1 MSDLRVNL
9 LFGFL
14 GSGKTTL
21 VRRIL
26 GERGAERKTAVIV
39 NEFGEVGVDG
49 EVIAGSN
56 VDLVELTSG
65 CLCCTLRGSL
75 MSAVEELREKAAV
88 ERIVVEATGVASPG
102 DMLEDLHDSKLAH
115 ELDVGPL
122 VTVVDAPKFTRLQ
135 QMLGEFYEEQV
146 ENADVLVLNK
156 IDLATQGELDAARAA
171 VREIN
176 PDAVLL
182 FAEQGDTDLAL
193 VLDGPESELLAQMK
207 AEAGGHHHGAGDRH
221 RGSGP
226 ASGPAAPDPGPAG
239 GSGLARGPGSD
250 PDPGSAPGPSFAP
263 DPNSAP
269 DSSSAPDPDSAPDPG
284 SVLDSGSAPDRGHDH
299 HHHGHAHAPAE
310 SFVMDASGEFS
321 REGLAEAFA
330 SMPGNVWRSK
340 GFLTV
345 DGEPSLLQFTMGQ
358 LEIDGAP
365 PRERPYLVMI
375 GQDLDRRAVEP
386 RVLAARRE
394 APDPP

>member
-21 VRRIL
+21 LRHIL
-26 GERGAERKTAVIV
+26 GERAGERKMAVIV
-39 NEFGEVGVDG
+39 NEFGDVGVDG
-49 EVIAGSN
+49 EVITGSN
-56 VDLVELTSG
+56 VNLVELTSG

-88 ERIVVEATGVASPG
+88 EQIVVEATGVASPG
-102 DMLEDLHDSKLAH
+102 DMLEDLNDSRISH

-156 IDLATQGELDAARAA
+156 IDLATPGELDEAKAA

-193 VLDGPESELLAQMK
+193 LLDGPESELLAQMK
-207 AEAGGHHHGAGDRH
+207 AEAE
-221 RGSGP
+221 
-226 ASGPAAPDPGPAG
+226 
-239 GSGLARGPGSD
+239 
-250 PDPGSAPGPSFAP
+250 GSA
-263 DPNSAP
+263 
-269 DSSSAPDPDSAPDPG
+269 
-284 SVLDSGSAPDRGHDH
+284 
-299 HHHGHAHAPAE
+299 HHHGHDGHASDRDHGHGDHQDHHAHDHDHDHGHAHSHAPAE
-310 SFVMDASGEFS
+310 SFVMDAAGDFS
-321 REGLAEAFA
+321 RTGLVDAFA
-330 SMPGNVWRSK
+330 SMPANVWRSK

-358 LEIDGAP
+358 IEIESAP
-365 PRERPYLVMI
+365 ARERPYLVVI
-375 GQDLDRRAVEP
+375 GEDLDRPAVETGL
-386 RVLAARRE
+386 LAARV
-394 APDPP
+394 P

>member
-1 MSDLRVNL
+1 MSGLRINL

-26 GERGAERKTAVIV
+26 SERGGQRPMAVIV
-39 NEFGEVGVDG
+39 NEFGDVGVDG
-49 EVIAGSN
+49 DVIAGSN
-56 VDLVELTSG
+56 VNLVELTSG

-88 ERIVVEATGVASPG
+88 EHIVVEATGVASPG
-102 DMLEDLHDSKLAH
+102 DMLEDLNDSKLAN

-135 QMLGEFYEEQV
+135 DMLGEFYEEQV

-156 IDLATQGELDAARAA
+156 IDLATPEELEMARDA

-176 PDAVLL
+176 PDATLL

-193 VLDGPESELLAQMK
+193 LLDGPESELLAQMK
-207 AEAGGHHHGAGDRH
+207 AEAGGHPRDDRDRDDEHGH
-221 RGSGP
+221 E
-226 ASGPAAPDPGPAG
+226 
-239 GSGLARGPGSD
+239 
-250 PDPGSAPGPSFAP
+250 
-263 DPNSAP
+263 
-269 DSSSAPDPDSAPDPG
+269 
-284 SVLDSGSAPDRGHDH
+284 H
-299 HHHGHAHAPAE
+299 HHHDEHGHAGSHGHAHAPAE
-310 SFVMDASGEFS
+310 SFVMEASGTFS
-321 REGLAEAFA
+321 REALAAAFA

-345 DGEPSLLQFTMGQ
+345 EGEPSLLQFTMGQ
-358 LEIDGAP
+358 LEISGASA
-365 PRERPYLVMI
+365 RERPYLVVI
-375 GQDLDRRAVEP
+375 GQDLDRSEIEP
-386 RVLAARRE
+386 RVLAARSAEGAVTAESRQS
-394 APDPP
+394 

>member
-1 MSDLRVNL
+1 MSDLRINL

-26 GERGAERKTAVIV
+26 GERGGERPMAVIV

-49 EVIAGSN
+49 DVIAGNSVN
-56 VDLVELTSG
+56 LVELTSG

-88 ERIVVEATGVASPG
+88 EQIVVEATGVASPG
-102 DMLEDLHDSKLAH
+102 DMLEDLNDSKIAH
-115 ELDVGPL
+115 EIDVGPL

-156 IDLATQGELDAARAA
+156 IDLATPEVLEEAKAA

-176 PDAVLL
+176 PDASLL

-193 VLDGPESELLAQMK
+193 LLDGPESVLLAQMQ
-207 AEAGGHHHGAGDRH
+207 AEAHGHGHHRHDHGGDH
-221 RGSGP
+221 
-226 ASGPAAPDPGPAG
+226 DH
-239 GSGLARGPGSD
+239 
-250 PDPGSAPGPSFAP
+250 
-263 DPNSAP
+263 
-269 DSSSAPDPDSAPDPG
+269 
-284 SVLDSGSAPDRGHDH
+284 GHDH
-299 HHHGHAHAPAE
+299 HDDEHHHNHEHGHAHAPAE
-310 SFVMDASGEFS
+310 SFVMVASGDFS
-321 REGLAEAFA
+321 RTGLADAFA
-330 SMPGNVWRSK
+330 SMPDNVWRSK

-358 LEIDGAP
+358 LEIEGAP
-365 PRERPYLVMI
+365 ARERPYLVVI
-375 GQDLDRRAVEP
+375 GEELDRGVVEDA
-386 RVLAARRE
+386 VLAARRTASE
-394 APDPP
+394 

>member
-1 MSDLRVNL
+1 MSDLRINL

-26 GERGAERKTAVIV
+26 GERGGERKMAVIV

-49 EVIAGSN
+49 DVIAGNN

-88 ERIVVEATGVASPG
+88 EQIVVEATGVASPG
-102 DMLEDLHDSKLAH
+102 DMLEDLNDSKIARA
-115 ELDVGPL
+115 LDVGPL

-156 IDLATQGELDAARAA
+156 IDLATQEELDEARAA

-193 VLDGPESELLAQMK
+193 LLDGPESELLAQMK
-207 AEAGGHHHGAGDRH
+207 AEASGRAHHDHEDADHHGHGHGHHDDHDDGHG
-221 RGSGP
+221 
-226 ASGPAAPDPGPAG
+226 
-239 GSGLARGPGSD
+239 
-250 PDPGSAPGPSFAP
+250 
-263 DPNSAP
+263 
-269 DSSSAPDPDSAPDPG
+269 
-284 SVLDSGSAPDRGHDH
+284 
-299 HHHGHAHAPAE
+299 HGHAHAPAE
-310 SFVMDASGEFS
+310 SFVMDASGTFS
-321 REGLAEAFA
+321 RAALIDAFA
-330 SMPGNVWRSK
+330 SLPANVWRSK

-358 LEIDGAP
+358 LEIGRAAA
-365 PRERPYLVMI
+365 RERPYLVMI
-375 GQDLDRRAVEP
+375 GEDLDRPVVE
-386 RVLAARRE
+386 RSVLTARST
-394 APDPP
+394 DPE

>member
-1 MSDLRVNL
+1 MSDLRINL

-26 GERGAERKTAVIV
+26 GERAGERKMAVIV
-39 NEFGEVGVDG
+39 NEFGDVGVDG

-56 VDLVELTSG
+56 VNLVELTSG

-88 ERIVVEATGVASPG
+88 EQIVVEATGVASPG
-102 DMLEDLHDSKLAH
+102 DMLEDLNDSKIAH
-115 ELDVGPL
+115 ELAVGPL
-122 VTVVDAPKFTRLQ
+122 VTVVDAPKFTRLR

-146 ENADVLVLNK
+146 ENADALVLNK
-156 IDLATQGELDAARAA
+156 IDLATPGELDEAKAA

-193 VLDGPESELLAQMK
+193 LLDGPESELLAQMK
-207 AEAGGHHHGAGDRH
+207 AEAEGRPHHHGHDDGH
-221 RGSGP
+221 
-226 ASGPAAPDPGPAG
+226 
-239 GSGLARGPGSD
+239 
-250 PDPGSAPGPSFAP
+250 
-263 DPNSAP
+263 
-269 DSSSAPDPDSAPDPG
+269 
-284 SVLDSGSAPDRGHDH
+284 GHDH
-299 HHHGHAHAPAE
+299 EDDDRHDHHGDGHDHDHHGHAHAAAE
-310 SFVMDASGEFS
+310 SFVMDASGDFS
-321 REGLAEAFA
+321 REGLAAAFA
-330 SMPGNVWRSK
+330 SMPANVWRSK

-345 DGEPSLLQFTMGQ
+345 DREPSLLQFTMGQ

-365 PRERPYLVMI
+365 ARERPYLVVI
-375 GQDLDRRAVEP
+375 GEDLDRQAVES
-386 RVLAARRE
+386 RLLAARE
-394 APDPP
+394 DGSG

>member
-1 MSDLRVNL
+1 MSGVRVNL

-26 GERGAERKTAVIV
+26 GERGGGRPMAVIV

-49 EVIAGSN
+49 DVIAGSN
-56 VDLVELTSG
+56 VVLVELTSG

-75 MSAVEELREKAAV
+75 MSAVEELREKAGV
-88 ERIVVEATGVASPG
+88 EQIVVEATGVASPG
-102 DMLEDLHDSKLAH
+102 DMLEDLNDSKLAG

-135 QMLGEFYEEQV
+135 EMLGEFYEEQV

-156 IDLATQGELDAARAA
+156 IDLATPDALDEAREA

-176 PDAVLL
+176 PDATLL
-182 FAEQGDTDLAL
+182 FAERGDTDLSL
-193 VLDGPESELLAQMK
+193 LLDGSESKLLARN
-207 AEAGGHHHGAGDRH
+207 ESV
-221 RGSGP
+221 SGP
-226 ASGPAAPDPGPAG
+226 PAARRHPRSP
-239 GSGLARGPGSD
+239 LARNELD
-250 PDPGSAPGPSFAP
+250 RDH
-263 DPNSAP
+263 DH
-269 DSSSAPDPDSAPDPG
+269 
-284 SVLDSGSAPDRGHDH
+284 DSGRDHDHDHDSGREHGHDH
-299 HHHGHAHAPAE
+299 AHAHAPAE

-321 REGLAEAFA
+321 REGLAAAFA
-330 SMPGNVWRSK
+330 SMPGNVWRAK

-345 DGEPSLLQFTMGQ
+345 DGVPSLLQFTMGQ

-365 PRERPYLVMI
+365 PRERPYLVVI
-375 GQDLDRRAVEP
+375 GRDLDRQAVESAL
-386 RVLAARRE
+386 LAAR
-394 APDPP
+394 AAGSA

>member
-1 MSDLRVNL
+1 MSDLRINL

-26 GERGAERKTAVIV
+26 GERGGGRPMAVIV

-49 EVIAGSN
+49 DVIAGDN
-56 VDLVELTSG
+56 VNLVELTSG

-102 DMLEDLHDSKLAH
+102 DMLEDLNDSKIAR

-156 IDLATQGELDAARAA
+156 IDLATQGELDEAKAA

-193 VLDGPESELLAQMK
+193 LLDGPESELLAQMK
-207 AEAGGHHHGAGDRH
+207 AEADGHSHHGHEHGD
-221 RGSGP
+221 
-226 ASGPAAPDPGPAG
+226 
-239 GSGLARGPGSD
+239 
-250 PDPGSAPGPSFAP
+250 
-263 DPNSAP
+263 
-269 DSSSAPDPDSAPDPG
+269 
-284 SVLDSGSAPDRGHDH
+284 GHA
-299 HHHGHAHAPAE
+299 HGHSHAHAPAE
-310 SFVMDASGEFS
+310 SFVIDASGDFS
-321 REGLAEAFA
+321 HAGLVGAFA
-330 SMPGNVWRSK
+330 SMPDNVWRSK

-345 DGEPSLLQFTMGQ
+345 DGEPSLLQYTMGQ
-358 LEIDGAP
+358 LEIGGAP
-365 PRERPYLVMI
+365 ARERPYLVVI
-375 GQDLDRRAVEP
+375 GENLDRPAVESAL
-386 RVLAARRE
+386 LAARMI
-394 APDPP
+394 APK

>member
-1 MSDLRVNL
+1 MSDLRINL

-26 GERGAERKTAVIV
+26 GERSGERPMAVIV

-49 EVIAGSN
+49 DIIAGDSVN
-56 VDLVELTSG
+56 LVELTSG

-75 MSAVEELREKAAV
+75 MNAVEELREKAAV
-88 ERIVVEATGVASPG
+88 EQIVVEATGVASPG
-102 DMLEDLHDSKLAH
+102 DMLEDLNDSKIAH
-115 ELDVGPL
+115 ELAVGPL

-156 IDLATQGELDAARAA
+156 IDLATQGELDEAKAA

-193 VLDGPESELLAQMK
+193 LLDGPESELLAQMK
-207 AEAGGHHHGAGDRH
+207 AEADGPAHHDHEHGHAHGHPDDEDGGHVHAHD
-221 RGSGP
+221 
-226 ASGPAAPDPGPAG
+226 G
-239 GSGLARGPGSD
+239 GG
-250 PDPGSAPGPSFAP
+250 
-263 DPNSAP
+263 
-269 DSSSAPDPDSAPDPG
+269 
-284 SVLDSGSAPDRGHDH
+284 

-310 SFVMDASGEFS
+310 SFVMDAAGDYS
-321 REGLAEAFA
+321 REGLADAFA
-330 SMPGNVWRSK
+330 SMPADVWRVK

-358 LEIDGAP
+358 LEIGAAP
-365 PRERPYLVMI
+365 ARERPYLVVI
-375 GQDLDRRAVEP
+375 GEDPDRPTVERAV
-386 RVLAARRE
+386 LTARKT
-394 APDPP
+394 ASK

>member
-1 MSDLRVNL
+1 MSDLRINL

-21 VRRIL
+21 VRHIL
-26 GERGAERKTAVIV
+26 GERGAERPTAVIV

-49 EVIAGSN
+49 EVIAGNN

-88 ERIVVEATGVASPG
+88 ERIIVEATGVASPG
-102 DMLEDLHDSKLAH
+102 DMLEDLSDSTIAH

-135 QMLGEFYEEQV
+135 EMLGEFYEDQV

-156 IDLATQGELDAARAA
+156 IDLATVEELDEAMAA
-171 VREIN
+171 VRAIN
-176 PDAVLL
+176 PDATLL

-193 VLDGPESELLAQMK
+193 LLDGPESELLTQTK
-207 AEAGGHHHGAGDRH
+207 AEAGVRFRPDSNLGDHHTHDHDHDHDHDHHGHDH
-221 RGSGP
+221 R
-226 ASGPAAPDPGPAG
+226 DH
-239 GSGLARGPGSD
+239 
-250 PDPGSAPGPSFAP
+250 
-263 DPNSAP
+263 
-269 DSSSAPDPDSAPDPG
+269 
-284 SVLDSGSAPDRGHDH
+284 DSGSGGGHS
-299 HHHGHAHAPAE
+299 HAPAE
-310 SFVMDASGEFS
+310 SFVMDVPGEFS
-321 REGLAEAFA
+321 SEDLADAFA

-345 DGEPSLLQFTMGQ
+345 DGEPSMLQFTMGQ
-358 LEIDGAP
+358 LEIERAP
-365 PRERPYLVMI
+365 ARERFYLVMI
-375 GQDLDRRAVEP
+375 GKDLDRTAVESA
-386 RVLAARRE
+386 VLAARRGG
-394 APDPP
+394 PG

>member
-1 MSDLRVNL
+1 MSDLRINL

-26 GERGAERKTAVIV
+26 GERGGERPMAVIV

-49 EVIAGSN
+49 DVIAGNSVN
-56 VDLVELTSG
+56 LVELTSG

-88 ERIVVEATGVASPG
+88 EQIVVEATGVASPG
-102 DMLEDLHDSKLAH
+102 DMLEDLNDSKIAH
-115 ELDVGPL
+115 EIDVGPL

-156 IDLATQGELDAARAA
+156 IDLATPGELDEAKAA

-193 VLDGPESELLAQMK
+193 LLDGPESELLAQMK
-207 AEAGGHHHGAGDRH
+207 AEAEGQPHHHGPDGHGHDHKHDDRHDHHGDRH
-221 RGSGP
+221 
-226 ASGPAAPDPGPAG
+226 D
-239 GSGLARGPGSD
+239 
-250 PDPGSAPGPSFAP
+250 
-263 DPNSAP
+263 
-269 DSSSAPDPDSAPDPG
+269 
-284 SVLDSGSAPDRGHDH
+284 HD
-299 HHHGHAHAPAE
+299 HHGHAHAAAE
-310 SFVMDASGEFS
+310 SFVMDASGDFS
-321 REGLAEAFA
+321 REGLATAFA
-330 SMPGNVWRSK
+330 SLPANVWRSK

-358 LEIDGAP
+358 LEIDGTPA
-365 PRERPYLVMI
+365 RDRPYLVVI
-375 GQDLDRRAVEP
+375 GEDLDRPAVECG
-386 RVLAARRE
+386 LFAARH
-394 APDPP
+394 P

>member
-1 MSDLRVNL
+1 MSDLRINL

-21 VRRIL
+21 LRRIL
-26 GERGAERKTAVIV
+26 GERAGARKMAVIV

-56 VDLVELTSG
+56 VNLVELTSG

-88 ERIVVEATGVASPG
+88 EQIVVEATGVASPG
-102 DMLEDLHDSKLAH
+102 DMLEDLNDSRIAH

-122 VTVVDAPKFTRLQ
+122 VTVVDAPKFTRLK

-156 IDLATQGELDAARAA
+156 IDLAAPEELEEAKAA

-193 VLDGPESELLAQMK
+193 LLDGPESELLAQMK
-207 AEAGGHHHGAGDRH
+207 AEAEGHPHHHVHDDGHVHDHKHDDHHGD
-221 RGSGP
+221 
-226 ASGPAAPDPGPAG
+226 
-239 GSGLARGPGSD
+239 
-250 PDPGSAPGPSFAP
+250 
-263 DPNSAP
+263 
-269 DSSSAPDPDSAPDPG
+269 
-284 SVLDSGSAPDRGHDH
+284 GHDH
-299 HHHGHAHAPAE
+299 HHHGHAHAAAE
-310 SFVMDASGEFS
+310 SFVMDASGDFS
-321 REGLAEAFA
+321 RAALADAFA
-330 SMPGNVWRSK
+330 SLPANVWRSK

-358 LEIDGAP
+358 LEIGGAP
-365 PRERPYLVMI
+365 ARERPYLVVI
-375 GQDLDRRAVEP
+375 GEDLDRSAVEGAL
-386 RVLAARRE
+386 LAARRSG
-394 APDPP
+394 P

>member
-1 MSDLRVNL
+1 MSDLRINL

-26 GERGAERKTAVIV
+26 GERGGERPMAVIV
-39 NEFGEVGVDG
+39 NEFGDVGVDG
-49 EVIAGSN
+49 EIIAGNN
-56 VDLVELTSG
+56 VNLVELTSG

-88 ERIVVEATGVASPG
+88 EQIVVEATGVASPG
-102 DMLEDLHDSKLAH
+102 DMLEDLTDSTIAH

-135 QMLGEFYEEQV
+135 EMLGEFYEDQV

-156 IDLATQGELDAARAA
+156 IDLATQDELDEARAA

-193 VLDGPESELLAQMK
+193 LLDGPESELLAQMK
-207 AEAGGHHHGAGDRH
+207 EEAGRHTDPHHDNDHGHGHARHGDHSHGQAHHDDHDGGHHQ
-221 RGSGP
+221 
-226 ASGPAAPDPGPAG
+226 
-239 GSGLARGPGSD
+239 
-250 PDPGSAPGPSFAP
+250 
-263 DPNSAP
+263 
-269 DSSSAPDPDSAPDPG
+269 
-284 SVLDSGSAPDRGHDH
+284 
-299 HHHGHAHAPAE
+299 GHAHAPAE
-310 SFVMDASGEFS
+310 SFVMDAAGEFS
-321 REGLAEAFA
+321 REGLADAFA
-330 SMPGNVWRSK
+330 SMPANVWRAK

-358 LEIDGAP
+358 LEIDAAP
-365 PRERPYLVMI
+365 ARERPYLVVI
-375 GQDLDRRAVEP
+375 GENPDRPTVESAV
-386 RVLAARRE
+386 LTARRTG
-394 APDPP
+394 PK

>member
-1 MSDLRVNL
+1 MSGVRVNL

-26 GERGAERKTAVIV
+26 GERGGGRPMAVIV

-49 EVIAGSN
+49 DVIAGSN

-75 MSAVEELREKAAV
+75 MSAVEELREKAGV
-88 ERIVVEATGVASPG
+88 EQIVVEATGVASPG
-102 DMLEDLHDSKLAH
+102 DMLEDLGESKLSG
-115 ELDVGPL
+115 EMDVGPL

-135 QMLGEFYEEQV
+135 EMLGEFYEEQV

-156 IDLATQGELDAARAA
+156 IDLATPEALDEAREA

-176 PDAVLL
+176 PDATLL

-193 VLDGPESELLAQMK
+193 LLDGPESKLLARNEPAPCPPGIPHDGIAGQPHQRSPLARRMK
-207 AEAGGHHHGAGDRH
+207 AETGGGHSRHGDDH
-221 RGSGP
+221 GP
-226 ASGPAAPDPGPAG
+226 GPGQDHDHGHGREHATGQDPGQDHG
-239 GSGLARGPGSD
+239 HEHDHGHH
-250 PDPGSAPGPSFAP
+250 
-263 DPNSAP
+263 
-269 DSSSAPDPDSAPDPG
+269 
-284 SVLDSGSAPDRGHDH
+284 RGHDH
-299 HHHGHAHAPAE
+299 EHDHGYAHGHGHSHAPAE

-321 REGLAEAFA
+321 RAGLIGAFA

-345 DGEPSLLQFTMGQ
+345 DGDPSLLQFTMGQ
-358 LEIDGAP
+358 LEIDHAP
-365 PRERPYLVMI
+365 PRERPYLVVI
-375 GQDLDRRAVEP
+375 GQDLDRQAVES
-386 RVLAARRE
+386 RVLAARTR
-394 APDPP
+394 AAGSA

>member
-1 MSDLRVNL
+1 MSNSEMSVLRINL

-26 GERGAERKTAVIV
+26 GERGGRRPMAVIV

-49 EVIAGSN
+49 DVIAGDSVN
-56 VDLVELTSG
+56 LVELTSG

-75 MSAVEELREKAAV
+75 MSAVEELREKAGV
-88 ERIVVEATGVASPG
+88 EQIVVEATGVASPG
-102 DMLEDLHDSKLAH
+102 DMLEDLNDSQIAH
-115 ELDVGPL
+115 ELAVGPL

-156 IDLATQGELDAARAA
+156 IDLATPDELDDARAA

-193 VLDGPESELLAQMK
+193 LLDGPESELLAQMK
-207 AEAGGHHHGAGDRH
+207 AEAAGHPEDHRRGDGSGHGNAHSHGDAHHHHGDAH
-221 RGSGP
+221 SH
-226 ASGPAAPDPGPAG
+226 G
-239 GSGLARGPGSD
+239 GAH
-250 PDPGSAPGPSFAP
+250 
-263 DPNSAP
+263 
-269 DSSSAPDPDSAPDPG
+269 
-284 SVLDSGSAPDRGHDH
+284 GHA
-299 HHHGHAHAPAE
+299 HGHAHAPAE
-310 SFVMDASGEFS
+310 SFVMDAAGEFS
-321 REGLAEAFA
+321 REKLSGAFA
-330 SMPGNVWRSK
+330 SMPDNVWRSK

-345 DGEPSLLQFTMGQ
+345 DGEPSMLQFTMGQ
-358 LEIDGAP
+358 LEITGAP
-365 PRERPYLVMI
+365 ERERPYLVVI
-375 GQDLDRRAVEP
+375 GHDLDRGAVEAA
-386 RVLAARRE
+386 VLSARRTE
-394 APDPP
+394 AG

>member
-26 GERGAERKTAVIV
+26 GERAGERKMAVIV
-39 NEFGEVGVDG
+39 NEFGDVGVDG

-56 VDLVELTSG
+56 VNLVELTSG

-88 ERIVVEATGVASPG
+88 EQIVVEATGVASPG
-102 DMLEDLHDSKLAH
+102 DMLEDLNESKIAH

-122 VTVVDAPKFTRLQ
+122 VTVVDAPKFTRLR

-146 ENADVLVLNK
+146 ENADALVLNK
-156 IDLATQGELDAARAA
+156 IDLATPDELEEAKAA

-193 VLDGPESELLAQMK
+193 LLDGPESELLAQMK
-207 AEAGGHHHGAGDRH
+207 AEAEGHPHHHRH
-221 RGSGP
+221 DDGH
-226 ASGPAAPDPGPAG
+226 
-239 GSGLARGPGSD
+239 
-250 PDPGSAPGPSFAP
+250 
-263 DPNSAP
+263 
-269 DSSSAPDPDSAPDPG
+269 
-284 SVLDSGSAPDRGHDH
+284 GHDH
-299 HHHGHAHAPAE
+299 RHNDRHDHDGGGHDHDHHGHAHAAAE
-310 SFVMDASGEFS
+310 SFVMDASGDFS
-321 REGLAEAFA
+321 RAGLVDAFA
-330 SMPGNVWRSK
+330 SMPANVWRSK

-345 DGEPSLLQFTMGQ
+345 DGEPSLLQFTIGQ
-358 LEIDGAP
+358 LEIGGAP
-365 PRERPYLVMI
+365 ARERPYLVVI
-375 GQDLDRRAVEP
+375 GEDLDRPAVES
-386 RVLAARRE
+386 RLLAARE
-394 APDPP
+394 DGSG

>member
-1 MSDLRVNL
+1 MPRRRDRPRDERSRVNL

-26 GERGAERKTAVIV
+26 HERGAERPTAVIV
-39 NEFGEVGVDG
+39 NEFGDVGVDG
-49 EVIAGSN
+49 DVIAGSN
-56 VDLVELTSG
+56 VNLVELTSG

-102 DMLEDLHDSKLAH
+102 DMLEDLNDSKIAH
-115 ELDVGPL
+115 QLDIGPL

-156 IDLATQGELDAARAA
+156 IDLATQSELEAARAA

-193 VLDGPESELLAQMK
+193 LLDGPESELLAQIK
-207 AEAGGHHHGAGDRH
+207 ADAAGHPRH
-221 RGSGP
+221 DHAHEGSH
-226 ASGPAAPDPGPAG
+226 
-239 GSGLARGPGSD
+239 GSD
-250 PDPGSAPGPSFAP
+250 HGHGHENDHEHGHEHEHH
-263 DPNSAP
+263 
-269 DSSSAPDPDSAPDPG
+269 
-284 SVLDSGSAPDRGHDH
+284 HDH
-299 HHHGHAHAPAE
+299 HAGHGHGHSHAQAE
-310 SFVMDASGEFS
+310 SFVMDAPGDFS
-321 REGLAEAFA
+321 RQGLAGAFA
-330 SMPGNVWRSK
+330 SLRKTCG
-340 GFLTV
+340 G
-345 DGEPSLLQFTMGQ
+345 
-358 LEIDGAP
+358 
-365 PRERPYLVMI
+365 
-375 GQDLDRRAVEP
+375 RR
-386 RVLAARRE
+386 
-394 APDPP
+394 DS

>member
-1 MSDLRVNL
+1 MSDLRINL

-21 VRRIL
+21 LRRIL
-26 GERGAERKTAVIV
+26 GERAGERKMAVIV
-39 NEFGEVGVDG
+39 NEFGDVGVDG

-56 VDLVELTSG
+56 VNLVELTSG

-75 MSAVEELREKAAV
+75 MSAVEELRERAAV
-88 ERIVVEATGVASPG
+88 EQIVVEATGVASPG
-102 DMLEDLHDSKLAH
+102 DMLEDLNESRIAH

-122 VTVVDAPKFTRLQ
+122 VTVVDAPKFTRLK

-156 IDLATQGELDAARAA
+156 IDLATPGELDEAKAA

-193 VLDGPESELLAQMK
+193 LLDGPESELLAQMK
-207 AEAGGHHHGAGDRH
+207 AEAEGHPHGYEPGDGHHHAHAHGHKHHD
-221 RGSGP
+221 
-226 ASGPAAPDPGPAG
+226 D
-239 GSGLARGPGSD
+239 
-250 PDPGSAPGPSFAP
+250 
-263 DPNSAP
+263 
-269 DSSSAPDPDSAPDPG
+269 
-284 SVLDSGSAPDRGHDH
+284 GHDH
-299 HHHGHAHAPAE
+299 HHHGHAHAAAE
-310 SFVMDASGEFS
+310 SFVMDASGDFS
-321 REGLAEAFA
+321 REGLAAAFA
-330 SMPGNVWRSK
+330 SLPANVWRSK

-358 LEIDGAP
+358 LEVGVAP
-365 PRERPYLVMI
+365 ARERPYLVVI
-375 GQDLDRRAVEP
+375 GENLDRPAVES
-386 RVLAARRE
+386 RLLAARE
-394 APDPP
+394 DGSG

>member
-1 MSDLRVNL
+1 MSDLRINL

-26 GERGAERKTAVIV
+26 GERGGERPMAVIV
-39 NEFGEVGVDG
+39 NEFGDVGVDG
-49 EVIAGSN
+49 DVIAGNS

-88 ERIVVEATGVASPG
+88 EQIVVEATGVASPG
-102 DMLEDLHDSKLAH
+102 DMLEDLNDSRIAH
-115 ELDVGPL
+115 EIDVGPL

-156 IDLATQGELDAARAA
+156 IDLATQAELDEARAA

-193 VLDGPESELLAQMK
+193 LLDGPESELLAQMK
-207 AEAGGHHHGAGDRH
+207 AEAAGDAHHGHNDRDDHGRHGDAHDRRPRPRPRPRTCACTCSGRVVRHGRGGGLLACRAGRRIRRHARERLASEGVSHRRRRVEPASVHDGAARNRRRAGARARLPRGDWRGDRPLRRRV
-221 RGSGP
+221 RGARGTE
-226 ASGPAAPDPGPAG
+226 GRLGMTDTVPAAPGIAARHAVRESG
-239 GSGLARGPGSD
+239 GAASRAAV
-250 PDPGSAPGPSFAP
+250 SAT
-263 DPNSAP
+263 
-269 DSSSAPDPDSAPDPG
+269 
-284 SVLDSGSAPDRGHDH
+284 
-299 HHHGHAHAPAE
+299 
-310 SFVMDASGEFS
+310 S
-321 REGLAEAFA
+321 REG
-330 SMPGNVWRSK
+330 
-340 GFLTV
+340 T
-345 DGEPSLLQFTMGQ
+345 
-358 LEIDGAP
+358 IDLPA
-365 PRERPYLVMI
+365 
-375 GQDLDRRAVEP
+375 
-386 RVLAARRE
+386 
-394 APDPP
+394 

>member
-21 VRRIL
+21 LRRIL
-26 GERGAERKTAVIV
+26 GERAGERKMAVIV
-39 NEFGEVGVDG
+39 NEFGDVGVDG
-49 EVIAGSN
+49 EVIAGSHVN
-56 VDLVELTSG
+56 LVELTSG

-88 ERIVVEATGVASPG
+88 EQIVVEATGVASPG
-102 DMLEDLHDSKLAH
+102 DMLEDLNESRIARQ
-115 ELDVGPL
+115 LDVGPL
-122 VTVVDAPKFTRLQ
+122 ITVVDAPKFTRLK

-156 IDLATQGELDAARAA
+156 IDLATPGELDEAKAA

-193 VLDGPESELLAQMK
+193 LLDGPESELLAQMK
-207 AEAGGHHHGAGDRH
+207 AEAEAEVEAQDHSHHHDE
-221 RGSGP
+221 
-226 ASGPAAPDPGPAG
+226 
-239 GSGLARGPGSD
+239 
-250 PDPGSAPGPSFAP
+250 
-263 DPNSAP
+263 
-269 DSSSAPDPDSAPDPG
+269 
-284 SVLDSGSAPDRGHDH
+284 
-299 HHHGHAHAPAE
+299 HHGHGSDHGHEHHEHHEHHHDHAHSHAPAE
-310 SFVMDASGEFS
+310 SFVMDASGGFS
-321 REGLAEAFA
+321 RAGLVDAFA
-330 SMPGNVWRSK
+330 SMPANVWRSK

-358 LEIDGAP
+358 LEIGGAP
-365 PRERPYLVMI
+365 ERERPYLVVI
-375 GQDLDRRAVEP
+375 GEDLDRPAVESA
-386 RVLAARRE
+386 VLAARRSGPE
-394 APDPP
+394 

>member
-1 MSDLRVNL
+1 MSGVRVNL

-26 GERGAERKTAVIV
+26 GERGGGRPMAVIV

-49 EVIAGSN
+49 DVIAGSN

-75 MSAVEELREKAAV
+75 MSAVEELREKAGV
-88 ERIVVEATGVASPG
+88 EQIVVEATGVASPG
-102 DMLEDLHDSKLAH
+102 DMLEDLNDSKLAG

-135 QMLGEFYEEQV
+135 EMLGEFYEEQV

-156 IDLATQGELDAARAA
+156 IDLATPEALDEAREA

-176 PDAVLL
+176 PDATLL
-182 FAEQGDTDLAL
+182 FAERGDTDLSL
-193 VLDGPESELLAQMK
+193 LLDGPESKLLARN
-207 AEAGGHHHGAGDRH
+207 ELDRDH
-221 RGSGP
+221 
-226 ASGPAAPDPGPAG
+226 DHDHD
-239 GSGLARGPGSD
+239 SD
-250 PDPGSAPGPSFAP
+250 
-263 DPNSAP
+263 
-269 DSSSAPDPDSAPDPG
+269 
-284 SVLDSGSAPDRGHDH
+284 REHGHDH
-299 HHHGHAHAPAE
+299 AHAHAPAE

-321 REGLAEAFA
+321 REGLAAAFA
-330 SMPGNVWRSK
+330 SMPGNVWRAK

-345 DGEPSLLQFTMGQ
+345 GGEPSLLQFTMGQ

-365 PRERPYLVMI
+365 PRERPYLVVI
-375 GQDLDRRAVEP
+375 GRDLDRQAVESA
-386 RVLAARRE
+386 VLAARTR
-394 APDPP
+394 AAGSA

>member
-1 MSDLRVNL
+1 MSDLRINL

-26 GERGAERKTAVIV
+26 GERGGERPMAVIV

-49 EVIAGSN
+49 DVIAGNSVN
-56 VDLVELTSG
+56 LVELTSG

-88 ERIVVEATGVASPG
+88 EQIVVEATGVASPG
-102 DMLEDLHDSKLAH
+102 DMLEDLNDSKIAH
-115 ELDVGPL
+115 EIDVGPL

-156 IDLATQGELDAARAA
+156 IDLATPEELDQAKAA

-176 PDAVLL
+176 PDATLL

-193 VLDGPESELLAQMK
+193 LLDGPESVLLAQMQ
-207 AEAGGHHHGAGDRH
+207 AEADGHGHHRHDHGGDH
-221 RGSGP
+221 
-226 ASGPAAPDPGPAG
+226 DPG
-239 GSGLARGPGSD
+239 LAHHAD
-250 PDPGSAPGPSFAP
+250 
-263 DPNSAP
+263 
-269 DSSSAPDPDSAPDPG
+269 
-284 SVLDSGSAPDRGHDH
+284 DH
-299 HHHGHAHAPAE
+299 HHHEHGHAHAHAPAE
-310 SFVMDASGEFS
+310 SFVMNASGDFS
-321 REGLAEAFA
+321 HAGLADAFA
-330 SMPGNVWRSK
+330 SMPDNVWRSK

-358 LEIDGAP
+358 LEIESAP
-365 PRERPYLVMI
+365 ARERPYLVVI
-375 GQDLDRRAVEP
+375 GEELDRRVVEDAV
-386 RVLAARRE
+386 LTARRTASE
-394 APDPP
+394 

>member
-26 GERGAERKTAVIV
+26 GERGGERKMAVIV

-49 EVIAGSN
+49 DVIAGSN

-88 ERIVVEATGVASPG
+88 EQIVVEATGVASPG
-102 DMLEDLHDSKLAH
+102 DMLEDLNDSKLAH

-156 IDLATQGELDAARAA
+156 IDLATQGELDEAKDA

-193 VLDGPESELLAQMK
+193 LLDGPESELLAQVK
-207 AEAGGHHHGAGDRH
+207 AEAAGPPRHEHESAGGDDRHEHRGHGHEHHGHEHHDDH
-221 RGSGP
+221 
-226 ASGPAAPDPGPAG
+226 
-239 GSGLARGPGSD
+239 SD
-250 PDPGSAPGPSFAP
+250 AH
-263 DPNSAP
+263 
-269 DSSSAPDPDSAPDPG
+269 
-284 SVLDSGSAPDRGHDH
+284 V
-299 HHHGHAHAPAE
+299 HGHAHAPAD
-310 SFVMDASGEFS
+310 SFVMDVSGEFS
-321 REGLAEAFA
+321 RAALTEAFA
-330 SMPGNVWRSK
+330 SMPANVWRSK

-345 DGEPSLLQFTMGQ
+345 DGQPSLLQFTMGQ
-358 LEIDGAP
+358 IEIESAP
-365 PRERPYLVMI
+365 VRERPYLVVI
-375 GQDLDRRAVEP
+375 GEELDRPAVESRLLRARTEESDP
-386 RVLAARRE
+386 R
-394 APDPP
+394 

>member
-1 MSDLRVNL
+1 MNDLRINL

-26 GERGAERKTAVIV
+26 GERGGERPTAVIV

-49 EVIAGSN
+49 EVIAGNN

-102 DMLEDLHDSKLAH
+102 DMLEDLSDSRIAH

-156 IDLATQGELDAARAA
+156 IDLATQAILDEAQAAIRA
-171 VREIN
+171 IN

-193 VLDGPESELLAQMK
+193 LLDGPESELLAQMN
-207 AEAGGHHHGAGDRH
+207 AESGGQSQP
-221 RGSGP
+221 GSGH
-226 ASGPAAPDPGPAG
+226 A
-239 GSGLARGPGSD
+239 
-250 PDPGSAPGPSFAP
+250 
-263 DPNSAP
+263 NH
-269 DSSSAPDPDSAPDPG
+269 
-284 SVLDSGSAPDRGHDH
+284 HDHAHAH
-299 HHHGHAHAPAE
+299 HHHDHEGGPGGGHAHAPAE
-310 SFVMDASGEFS
+310 SFVMEMPGEFS
-321 REGLAEAFA
+321 SKELTDAFA

-340 GFLTV
+340 GFLNV
-345 DGEPSLLQFTMGQ
+345 DGEPSMLQFTMGQ
-358 LEIDGAP
+358 LEIESAP
-365 PRERPYLVMI
+365 ARDRCYLVVI
-375 GQDLDRRAVEP
+375 GKELDRAAVESA
-386 RVLAARRE
+386 VLAARRG
-394 APDPP
+394 DTG

>member
-1 MSDLRVNL
+1 MSDLRINL

-26 GERGAERKTAVIV
+26 GERGGERPMAVIV
-39 NEFGEVGVDG
+39 NEFGDVGVDG
-49 EVIAGSN
+49 DVIAGNS

-88 ERIVVEATGVASPG
+88 EQIVVEATGVASPG
-102 DMLEDLHDSKLAH
+102 DMLEDLNDSRIAH
-115 ELDVGPL
+115 EIDVGPL

-156 IDLATQGELDAARAA
+156 IDLATQAELDEARAA

-193 VLDGPESELLAQMK
+193 LLDGPESELLAQMK
-207 AEAGGHHHGAGDRH
+207 AEAAGDAHHDHDHGDNRGHHGDAH
-221 RGSGP
+221 
-226 ASGPAAPDPGPAG
+226 
-239 GSGLARGPGSD
+239 
-250 PDPGSAPGPSFAP
+250 
-263 DPNSAP
+263 
-269 DSSSAPDPDSAPDPG
+269 
-284 SVLDSGSAPDRGHDH
+284 GHDH
-299 HHHGHAHAPAE
+299 DHDHDHDHAHAHAPAE
-310 SFVMDASGEFS
+310 SFVMDAAGDFS
-321 REGLAEAFA
+321 RGALVDAFA
-330 SMPGNVWRSK
+330 AMPAGVWRAK

-345 DGEPSLLQFTMGQ
+345 DGASSLLQFTMGQ
-358 LEIDGAP
+358 LEIDSAP
-365 PRERPYLVMI
+365 ARERAYLVVI
-375 GQDLDRRAVEP
+375 GEELDRSVVESA
-386 RVLAARRE
+386 VLAARRTGSV
-394 APDPP
+394 

>member
-1 MSDLRVNL
+1 MSDLRINL

-26 GERGAERKTAVIV
+26 GERAGERKMAVIV
-39 NEFGEVGVDG
+39 NEFGDVGVDG

-56 VDLVELTSG
+56 VNLVELTSG

-88 ERIVVEATGVASPG
+88 EQIVVEATGVASPG
-102 DMLEDLHDSKLAH
+102 DMLEDLNESRIAH

-156 IDLATQGELDAARAA
+156 IDLATPGELDEAKAA

-176 PDAVLL
+176 PDAALL

-193 VLDGPESELLAQMK
+193 LLDGPESELLAQIK
-207 AEAGGHHHGAGDRH
+207 AEPEGHPHGHEPGD
-221 RGSGP
+221 G
-226 ASGPAAPDPGPAG
+226 
-239 GSGLARGPGSD
+239 
-250 PDPGSAPGPSFAP
+250 
-263 DPNSAP
+263 
-269 DSSSAPDPDSAPDPG
+269 
-284 SVLDSGSAPDRGHDH
+284 
-299 HHHGHAHAPAE
+299 HGHAHVHDHEHHGDGHDHDHHAHAHAAAE
-310 SFVMDASGEFS
+310 SFVMDASGDFS
-321 REGLAEAFA
+321 RQGLAAAFA
-330 SMPGNVWRSK
+330 SLPANVWRSK
-340 GFLTV
+340 GFLAV

-358 LEIDGAP
+358 LEIDAAP
-365 PRERPYLVMI
+365 ARERPYLVVI
-375 GQDLDRRAVEP
+375 GEDLDRPAVESGI
-386 RVLAARRE
+386 LAARH
-394 APDPP
+394 P

>member
-1 MSDLRVNL
+1 MSGVRINL

-26 GERGAERKTAVIV
+26 SERGGERPMAVIV

-49 EVIAGSN
+49 EVIAGNN
-56 VDLVELTSG
+56 VNLVELTSG

-88 ERIVVEATGVASPG
+88 EQIVVEATGVASPG
-102 DMLEDLHDSKLAH
+102 DMLEDLNDSKLAG

-122 VTVVDAPKFTRLQ
+122 VTVIDAPKFTRLQ
-135 QMLGEFYEEQV
+135 EMLGEFYEEQV

-156 IDLATQGELDAARAA
+156 IDLATQEELDQARAA

-182 FAEQGDTDLAL
+182 FAERGDTDLAL
-193 VLDGPESELLAQMK
+193 LLDGPESELLAQMK
-207 AEAGGHHHGAGDRH
+207 ADAGGHPHHGHEHGDDH
-221 RGSGP
+221 THGHEHH
-226 ASGPAAPDPGPAG
+226 D
-239 GSGLARGPGSD
+239 
-250 PDPGSAPGPSFAP
+250 
-263 DPNSAP
+263 
-269 DSSSAPDPDSAPDPG
+269 
-284 SVLDSGSAPDRGHDH
+284 DRDDHGNDYGHA
-299 HHHGHAHAPAE
+299 HAHAPAE
-310 SFVMDASGEFS
+310 SFVMDAPGEFS
-321 REGLAEAFA
+321 RAGLAGAFA

-345 DGEPSLLQFTMGQ
+345 DGDPSLLQFTMGQ
-358 LEIDGAP
+358 LEISSAP
-365 PRERPYLVMI
+365 ARDRPYLVVI
-375 GQDLDRRAVEP
+375 GQDLDRPAVESA
-386 RVLAARRE
+386 VLAARRVE
-394 APDPP
+394 PA